1 MSVSINLILRD
12 IYKQIIYHVT
22 WQGIGVLPKQ
32 TFVCT
37 IDGYILSKLES
48 IDLEVCVGRENL
60 RSFSYWYANECAS
73 SKYANASKHLV
84 YRNSIIYV

>member
-48 IDLEVCVGRENL
+48 IDLEVCVGCVKIYL
-60 RSFSYWYANECAS
+60 RFPIDMQTNVPVANMPTP
-73 SKYANASKHLV
+73 ANT
-84 YRNSIIYV
+84 